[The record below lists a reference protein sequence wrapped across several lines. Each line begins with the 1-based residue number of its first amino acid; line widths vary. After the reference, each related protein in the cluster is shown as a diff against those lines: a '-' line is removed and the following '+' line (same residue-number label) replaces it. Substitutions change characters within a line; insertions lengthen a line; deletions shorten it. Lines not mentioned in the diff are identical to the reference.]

1 MYSPLYIKTEYSL
14 LSSLIKIDD
23 LILKCKTCNI
33 NSLAICDDNLFGT
46 MEFIKKCNKNNIKP
60 IIGLDIKY
68 LSSNILL
75 YAKNINGYHNLIKLE
90 GINTPEQADL
100 LRNAYLEVDR
110 EHAVPLEEGTYYI
123 VDLIGLEVYTE
134 EGKLLGKVDDIY
146 NTGANDIYVIKDELG
161 KQVLLPGIKDVIKNV
176 DLEGGKIT
184 VHLIPGLI

>member
-1 MYSPLYIKTEYSL
+1 MQKKLEIGQIVNTHGIKGE
-14 LSSLIKIDD
+14 IKVTPFTNDITRFDD
-23 LILKCKTCNI
+23 LKEVYVK
-33 NSLAICDDNLFGT
+33 S
-46 MEFIKKCNKNNIKP
+46 KKESKLYKVEGVRYHKNMV
-60 IIGLDIKY
+60 
-68 LSSNILL
+68 
-75 YAKNINGYHNLIKLE
+75 LIKLE

-146 NTGANDIYVIKDELG
+146 NTGDELG

>member
-1 MYSPLYIKTEYSL
+1 MQKKLEIGQIVNTHGIKGE
-14 LSSLIKIDD
+14 IKVTPFTNDITRFDD
-23 LILKCKTCNI
+23 LKEVYVK
-33 NSLAICDDNLFGT
+33 S
-46 MEFIKKCNKNNIKP
+46 KKESKLYKVEGVIYHKNMV
-60 IIGLDIKY
+60 
-68 LSSNILL
+68 
-75 YAKNINGYHNLIKLE
+75 LIKLE